1 MRSNNIRLPSTG
13 SPGGGAGGGGG
24 GGSTGAAKRDWQLIV
39 ISIKTKNL
47 LIVSFIGDKKTITYS
62 TKIKELIT

>member
-24 GGSTGAAKRDWQLIV
+24 GGSTGAAKRD
-39 ISIKTKNL
+39 
-47 LIVSFIGDKKTITYS
+47 
-62 TKIKELIT
+62 